1 LFSCVLEFSF
11 AFGLASSAGS
21 MPNTNR
27 AFGDMDELRAIRRDL
42 HAHPELG
49 FEEHRTAGVIVGE
62 LSRLGIPYH
71 EGVGRTG
78 VVGVIEGRTNRGG
91 RSVGLR
97 ADMDALPLRELTGL
111 PYQSRSDGRMHACG
125 HDGHVTMLLAA
136 ARHLQRTREFDG
148 NVFLIFQPGEEG
160 CGGGLAMVEDGLF
173 ERFPAEQVFALHNWP
188 GLPQGV
194 VSIPSGPVMA
204 AADRIRI
211 RIRGQGG
218 HGGVAPHRTIDPVLV
233 AGHVIVATHSI
244 VSRNIDPL
252 DAAAVSLCAVQG
264 GDVERGFAVIPEEVL
279 LVGTA
284 RSLRPEVQDL
294 IERRLR
300 DTISSTAAS
309 FGATATIEYER
320 VLPMTV
326 NSVEEARF
334 ATEVSAELLGE
345 DKVIAQPRPSLGG
358 EDFAYML
365 QRRPGAY
372 IHLGSGGD
380 VGLHSPKFDFND
392 ELIPIGGALLTRLAE
407 RALPLS

>member
-1 LFSCVLEFSF
+1 MLHTDRS
-11 AFGLASSAGS
+11 
-21 MPNTNR
+21 
-27 AFGDMDELRAIRRDL
+27 FGDLDELRAIRRDL

-49 FEEHRTAGVIVGE
+49 FEEHRTAGVIADE
-62 LSRLGIPYH
+62 LSKLGIPH
-71 EGVGRTG
+71 HKGIGRTG

-97 ADMDALPLRELTGL
+97 ADMDALPLRELTEL
-111 PYQSRSDGRMHACG
+111 PYQSRFEGRMHACG

-136 ARHLQRTREFDG
+136 ARHLQRRRAFDG
-148 NVFLIFQPGEEG
+148 TVFLIFQPGEEG
-160 CGGGLAMVEDGLF
+160 CGGGRVMVEDGLF
-173 ERFPAEQVFALHNWP
+173 ERFPAEKIFALHNWP
-188 GLPQGV
+188 GLSEGV
-194 VSIPSGPVMA
+194 ASIPSGPVMA

-211 RIRGQGG
+211 RIRGRGG

-233 AGHVIVATHSI
+233 AGHAIVAAHSI

-264 GDVERGFAVIPEEVL
+264 GDTERGFAVIPEEVL
-279 LVGTA
+279 IVGTA
-284 RSLRPEVQDL
+284 RSLRPEVQEL

-300 DTISSTAAS
+300 DTVSSIAAS

-334 ATEVSAELLGE
+334 ANEVAAELLGA
-345 DKVIAQPRPSLGG
+345 DKVIAEPRPSLGG

-365 QRRPGAY
+365 QCRPGAY

-380 VGLHSPKFDFND
+380 VGLHSAHFDFND
-392 ELIPIGGALLTRLAE
+392 ELIPIGGALFSRLAE
-407 RALPLS
+407 RALALS